1 MISVCIA
8 TYNGADT
15 IRTQLASII
24 PQLTAE
30 DEIIISD
37 DNSSDGTVQVI
48 QSMNCALIKILK
60 GPAQGSPIPNF
71 ENALKAAKGDYIFL
85 SDQDDKWMPQKVQVM
100 LQALQEVDCVVSD
113 CFITD
118 GNFNITSPS
127 FFKCNGT
134 RSGKFYNLFL
144 KNGYIGGSMAFR
156 RCVLERALPFPTHTP
171 MHDLWIGNVA
181 AFYFRVRFINEALSY
196 FRRHGH
202 NTSTSSQKSINPLSK
217 RLGYRFV
224 TTKAL
229 LRLAYCRRKET

>member
-15 IRTQLASII
+15 IRTQLDSII

-48 QSMNCALIKILK
+48 QSMNCPLIKILK
-60 GPAQGSPIPNF
+60 GPAAGSPIPNF
-71 ENALKAAKGDYIFL
+71 ENALRAAQGDYIFL

-100 LQALQEVDCVVSD
+100 LDALQETDCVVSD
-113 CFITD
+113 CSITD
-118 GNFNITSPS
+118 SNFNITHPS
-127 FFKCNGT
+127 FFKCNST
-134 RSGKFYNLFL
+134 RSGKFYNLLF

-156 RCVLERALPFPTHTP
+156 RNVLTRALPFPPHTP

-181 AFYFRVRFINEALSY
+181 AFYFRVRFINDSLSY
-196 FRRHGH
+196 FRRHNH

-217 RLGYRFV
+217 RLGYRFA
-224 TTKAL
+224 TIKGL
-229 LRLAYCRRKET
+229 LRLACSR